1 MGKIFD
7 EISTEMREW
16 ISAQKLFFVSTA
28 PLDATGKSTV
38 HPRVGMPSG
47 CWVPMKWPMP
57 IRPGGGIETVAHLRE
72 NGRIVIIFCAF
83 EGGPKIVRLH
93 GQGDV
98 IEPGEPD
105 FAGLQSRFPKLIG
118 VRAFI
123 RVRVT
128 RIADSCGFAVPL
140 YAFVAPRDVLDRHC
154 EKLGPEG
161 LAEYRVKKNRASI
174 D

>member
-1 MGKIFD
+1 
-7 EISTEMREW
+7 
-16 ISAQKLFFVSTA
+16 
-28 PLDATGKSTV
+28 
-38 HPRVGMPSG
+38 MPSG

-57 IRPGGGIETVAHLRE
+57 IRPGGGIETVAHLRG
-72 NGRIVIIFCAF
+72 NGRIVIMFCAF

-98 IEPGEPD
+98 IDPGEPD

-174 D
+174 DGLPGLKSVSN